1 MVYHYNKVLPCNLD
15 YIHEQVYL
23 SLMLDKAIDYCR
35 WDEDESDLEVYWNSE
50 LTIEDK
56 DILDQIVAQS

>member
-1 MVYHYNKVLPCNLD
+1 MVYHYSKALQCNLD

-35 WDEDESDLEVYWNSE
+35 WDEEEGDLEVYWLSE
-50 LTIEDK
+50 LTESDK
-56 DILDQIVAQS
+56 EILDQIVAQA